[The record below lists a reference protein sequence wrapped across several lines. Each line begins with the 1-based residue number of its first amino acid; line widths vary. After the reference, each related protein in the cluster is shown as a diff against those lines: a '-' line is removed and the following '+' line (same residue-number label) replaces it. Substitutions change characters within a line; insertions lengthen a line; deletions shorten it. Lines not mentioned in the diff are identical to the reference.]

1 MRQKTDPETR
11 ARLKAEIL
19 QHLATGA
26 TLRTVSALPD
36 MPAWNRI
43 RHWRTRDPA
52 FDDAVAIALRRGKH
66 HRFAAFDEA
75 LARAVTLRYAAGE
88 TLIAIAADPAMP
100 TLDRITYWRL
110 SQGEFGAEIN
120 RLKAVNTQVRRQI
133 QSQRPQPWPYDQ
145 AMADRILVRVVKG
158 EKLRA
163 MLAKDPALPS
173 GEVIKRWRR
182 EQPVFDR
189 ELAIAWRTGVRRRHR
204 AHRRK
209 TLGPE
214 IALRISMGATL
225 TSLGRQKKMPS
236 ADTMGRWLAED
247 PELAHTIHGACD
259 WREMGLNDHMCD
271 IAKTMPGLPI
281 KDLKHLLAPLSRQE
295 SRLRNW
301 PARRHRKDR

>member
-1 MRQKTDPETR
+1 MRHFSTSDDPEAR
-11 ARLKAEIL
+11 ARLKGEIL

-26 TLRTVSALPD
+26 TLRVVAALPD

-43 RHWRTRDPA
+43 RHWRTRDAA
-52 FDDAVAIALRRGKH
+52 FDDAVAMALRRGKN

-75 LARAVTLRYAAGE
+75 LARAVTRRYAAGE

-110 SQGEFGAEIN
+110 SQGE
-120 RLKAVNTQVRRQI
+120 
-133 QSQRPQPWPYDQ
+133 
-145 AMADRILVRVVKG
+145 
-158 EKLRA
+158 KLRA
-163 MLAKDPALPS
+163 MLAKDPALPG

-209 TLGPE
+209 TLGPR
-214 IALRISMGATL
+214 IALRIAMG
-225 TSLGRQKKMPS
+225 
-236 ADTMGRWLAED
+236 
-247 PELAHTIHGACD
+247 
-259 WREMGLNDHMCD
+259 
-271 IAKTMPGLPI
+271 
-281 KDLKHLLAPLSRQE
+281 APLSRQE

-301 PARRHRKDR
+301 PGRKHRKDR